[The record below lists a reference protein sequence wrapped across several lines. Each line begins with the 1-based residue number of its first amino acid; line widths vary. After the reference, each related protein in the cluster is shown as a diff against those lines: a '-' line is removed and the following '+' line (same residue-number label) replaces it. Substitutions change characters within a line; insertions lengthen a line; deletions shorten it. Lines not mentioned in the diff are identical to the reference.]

1 MILKGYM
8 TMQIHKIIMMYLEQT
23 IDLNES
29 LILSQTM

>member
-1 MILKGYM
+1 MI
-8 TMQIHKIIMMYLEQT
+8 MQIHKIIMMYLEQT

>member
-1 MILKGYM
+1 M

-23 IDLNES
+23 FDLNES

>member
-1 MILKGYM
+1 
-8 TMQIHKIIMMYLEQT
+8 MQDNDIDKLRDYAIMMYLEQT

>member
-1 MILKGYM
+1 M